1 MTTVTQT
8 LVQRRR
14 RLAEAL
20 TGARL
25 DALAV
30 AHLPNVRYLT
40 GFTGSNAVLLLAGK
54 RAILYTDPRYT
65 IQARQECDIPVR
77 IIAQGPL
84 WTAVASE
91 IERRV
96 WRNVGLE
103 ASHVSH
109 QQWQSV
115 SRALGR
121 AARLKDASGLVEKL
135 RMVKDAGEIEAIR
148 ASVHLAAKAFGKA
161 IRKARVGMTELALAA
176 EIDHQMRLL
185 GAEGPAFETIVASG
199 DRSALPHARPTARPI
214 APNQI
219 LLVDMG
225 ASLNGYM
232 SDMTRVVHL
241 GPPSVEARRLYDA
254 VREAQLAAIAAVVPG
269 ATVGDVDAAARGALR
284 QRGLDRLFTHSTGHG
299 LGLEIHEGP
308 RLGKLAQERLEP
320 GMVVTIEPGAYQEG
334 FGGVRIEDTVLVTDS
349 GVEVLTPTSKDFLE
363 IPL

>member
-1 MTTVTQT
+1 MTTVAHTF
-8 LVQRRR
+8 VDRRR

-40 GFTGSNAVLLLAGK
+40 GFTGSNAVLLLAGRK
-54 RAILYTDPRYT
+54 ATLYTDPRYT
-65 IQARQECDIPVR
+65 LQARQECDLPVR
-77 IIAQGPL
+77 IVAQGPL
-84 WTAVASE
+84 WSGVASE
-91 IERRV
+91 VRRRG
-96 WRNVGLE
+96 WRSVGLE

-109 QQWQSV
+109 QQWQNIAS
-115 SRALGR
+115 SLGR
-121 AARLKDASGLVEKL
+121 AVRLKDASGLVEKL
-135 RMVKDAGEIEAIR
+135 RMVKDAGEIAAIR

-185 GAEGPAFETIVASG
+185 GAEGPAFETIIASG
-199 DRSALPHARPTARPI
+199 ERSALPHARPTARPI

-225 ASLNGYM
+225 ASLHGYM

-241 GPPSVEARRLYDA
+241 GTPSAEARRLYDA
-254 VREAQLAAIAAVVPG
+254 VLEAQLAAIAAVVPG
-269 ATVGDVDAAARGALR
+269 ASAGDVDAAARGALR
-284 QRGLDRLFTHSTGHG
+284 DRGLDRLFTHSTGHG
-299 LGLEIHEGP
+299 LGFEIHEGP

-320 GMVVTIEPGAYQEG
+320 GMVITIEPGAYQEG
-334 FGGVRIEDTVLVTDS
+334 FGGVRIEDTVLVTPS
-349 GVEVLTPTSKDFLE
+349 GVEVLTPTSKEFLE

>member
-1 MTTVTQT
+1 M
-8 LVQRRR
+8 QRRR

-20 TGARL
+20 TRARL

-30 AHLPNVRYLT
+30 THLPNVRYLT

-65 IQARQECDIPVR
+65 LQARQECDIPVR

-84 WTAVASE
+84 WAGVTRE
-91 IERRV
+91 IERRA

-115 SRALGR
+115 ARALVR

-135 RMVKDAGEIEAIR
+135 RMVKDVGEIAAIR
-148 ASVHLAAKAFGKA
+148 QSVHLAAKAFSKA
-161 IRKARVGMTELALAA
+161 IRKARAGMPELALAA

-199 DRSALPHARPTARPI
+199 ERSALPHARPTARPI

-241 GPPSVEARRLYDA
+241 GPPSIEARRLYDA
-254 VREAQLAAIAAVVPG
+254 VLEAQLAAIAAVVPG
-269 ATVGDVDAAARGALR
+269 ATAGDVDAAARGALR
-284 QRGLDRLFTHSTGHG
+284 KRGLDRLFTHSTGHG

-308 RLGKLAQERLEP
+308 RLGRLAQERLEP
-320 GMVVTIEPGAYQEG
+320 GMVITIEPGAYQEG

-349 GVEVLTPTSKDFLE
+349 GVEVLTPTSKEFLE